1 MTVNAVCISDHSCS
15 VQRLDSRSGQVRASP
30 MQLSRAHQRH
40 TLQVESTECGYGSE
54 NTRAPGRAVQE
65 VPNSVA
71 TTRQIS
77 CRKVKLGCMAATL
90 CCTST
95 MMAMS
100 RSLAR

>member
-1 MTVNAVCISDHSCS
+1 MIVNAIYISDHSCS
-15 VQRLDSRSGQVRASP
+15 VRRWDSRSGQVGASP

-40 TLQVESTECGYGSE
+40 TFQVESAECGYGWE
-54 NTRAPGRAVQE
+54 NTRAPGRVVQE

-77 CRKVKLGCMAATL
+77 CRKVKLGRMAATL

-95 MMAMS
+95 MMAMC
-100 RSLAR
+100 RNLAR